1 MDTYETN
8 VKHNIAETCAA
19 SVSIDDLFNFAG
31 ERPGQIFKYDKKL
44 LYGDIRGSDKLRT
57 SIGELYSTDGASSLP
72 LENVLITSGAIS
84 ANFLVFYTLI
94 SNGDHVI
101 CHHPTYQQ
109 LYSVPR
115 SLGGEVDL
123 WRAKPEN
130 KWQLDIEDLK
140 RMIRPSTKLIVLK

>member
-1 MDTYETN
+1 MDAYETN
-8 VKHNIAETCAA
+8 VEYNIAETCAA
-19 SVSIDDLFNFAG
+19 SVSIDDLFDFAC
-31 ERPGQIFKYDKKL
+31 EQPSQIFKYGKKL

-57 SIGELYSTDGASSLP
+57 NVGESYSTNGASSLP

-94 SNGDHVI
+94 SKGDHVI

-115 SLGGEVDL
+115 SLGAEVDL
-123 WRAKPEN
+123 WKARPEN

-140 RMIRPSTKLIVLK
+140 KVIRPSTKLIVLK